1 MCLCPGTYQ
10 GEESFLNS
18 MVIHEAAFG
27 PLEEIIEKH
36 SPQYAR
42 PYAHWGV
49 SVVSRE
55 EWMLILDNWEEER
68 VRLQNGGGLPT
79 ASRLVAYNRL
89 VSGTTGS
96 EPNLP
101 ENTRRLM
108 VLIEELSEWLRKTL
122 QTYDQ
127 VCILGI

>member
-1 MCLCPGTYQ
+1 
-10 GEESFLNS
+10 
-18 MVIHEAAFG
+18 
-27 PLEEIIEKH
+27 
-36 SPQYAR
+36 
-42 PYAHWGV
+42 
-49 SVVSRE
+49 
-55 EWMLILDNWEEER
+55 MLILDNWEEER